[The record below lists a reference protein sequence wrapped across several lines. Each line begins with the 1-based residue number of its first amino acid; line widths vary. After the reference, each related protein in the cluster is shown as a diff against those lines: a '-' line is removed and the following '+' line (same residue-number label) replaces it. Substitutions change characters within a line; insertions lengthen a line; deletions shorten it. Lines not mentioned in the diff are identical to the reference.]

1 MFRGATMMGRRPL
14 RIEYPQVTDKCLQ
27 PATIA
32 SRAYDRVGSKAHP
45 IEEHHVGTVQAI
57 HLSDDPRRTSLEG
70 VDESVIHSRA
80 ATAFS
85 VSSVWT
91 QRSSGNTKFAQV
103 SKRQLLHHREGEVGH
118 LVGHVVANV
127 YQQRLPWD
135 AENLP

>member
-1 MFRGATMMGRRPL
+1 MNPSSTAGL
-14 RIEYPQVTDKCLQ
+14 
-27 PATIA
+27 
-32 SRAYDRVGSKAHP
+32 
-45 IEEHHVGTVQAI
+45 
-57 HLSDDPRRTSLEG
+57 PRRFKG
-70 VDESVIHSRA
+70 
-80 ATAFS
+80 
-85 VSSVWT
+85 SVWT